1 MSDTDLP
8 AMVALSDI
16 YHIAARWG
24 RRAEPYDLIAS
35 RWLAVIA
42 QLQALDPV
50 FAHWQHWDEELGL
63 VPFDPTLE
71 GQVARVISRTERTRA
86 GRLIPEAGSHIWS
99 VTDSHSRSRVV
110 SLNLFAGSDNPYDS
124 NSIILRTDACAV
136 PDPSLVTYRVFRG
149 ALLTMA
155 ETFEASDA
163 SAGPSDLRD
172 LGLAWIFY
180 VAPRFAH
187 LVTPPASA
195 IVEHRLDGGLLM
207 TATDETFVTANSAH
221 LAVARE
227 IQASLAAF
235 NAIPRT
241 RENGR

>member
-1 MSDTDLP
+1 MTEADLP

-42 QLQALDPV
+42 QLQALDPM
-50 FAHWQHWDEELGL
+50 FAHWQHWDEEVGL

-71 GQVARVISRTERTRA
+71 GQVARVISRTDRTPA
-86 GRLIPEAGSHIWS
+86 GRLVPEAGSHIWS
-99 VTDSHSRSRVV
+99 VTDSRSRSRVIK
-110 SLNLFAGSDNPYDS
+110 LNLFAGSDNPYDS

-136 PDPSLVTYRVFRG
+136 PDPSLVTYRIFRG
-149 ALLTMA
+149 ALLAMA

-163 SAGPSDLRD
+163 SAGSSDARD
-172 LGLAWIFY
+172 LDLAWISY
-180 VAPRFAH
+180 VAPRFAY

-195 IVEHRLDGGLLM
+195 IVEHRPDGGILM
-207 TATDETFVTANSAH
+207 AATDEPFVTANPAH
-221 LAVARE
+221 LTVARD
-227 IQASLAAF
+227 IHASLEAF
-235 NAIPRT
+235 NAVPRT
-241 RENGR
+241 RESGK